1 MIIKIGLKEQLLNM
15 NKLKWYGINVDIES
29 DESAF
34 IPKVKPKERKRVKKL
49 KYKQND

>member
-1 MIIKIGLKEQLLNM
+1 M

>member
-1 MIIKIGLKEQLLNM
+1 MIIKIGLKEQLLSM
-15 NKLKWYGINVDIES
+15 NKLKWYGINVDES